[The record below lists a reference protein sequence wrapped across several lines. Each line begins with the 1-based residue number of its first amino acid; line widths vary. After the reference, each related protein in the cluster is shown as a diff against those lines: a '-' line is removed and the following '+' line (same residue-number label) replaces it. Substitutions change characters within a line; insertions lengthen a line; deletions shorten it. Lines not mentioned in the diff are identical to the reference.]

1 MTDREER
8 IKKALPFSIMKN
20 QSTKQMLVL
29 GAGTWG
35 CTLAALLSEKGYP
48 VTLWDS
54 DRGIRESLRTAR
66 IPAKLPDVLLPSLIQ
81 ITEDLA
87 PALKDSRHVVIV
99 VPSHAIR
106 PVCEELKQIIP
117 DMKSKCIVL
126 FSKGIEQKTLLP
138 PSGVVADVLGPDIR
152 NTYCYLSGPSHAE
165 EVARKMPT
173 SIVASAFNPEIA
185 REAQEIFHTD
195 YFRIYTQED
204 VLGVELGAAV
214 KNVIAIAAG
223 VCDGLGFGD
232 NTKAALLT
240 RGLAEII
247 RLGVIMGA
255 RQETFSGLAGIGD
268 LIVTSI
274 SRHSRNR
281 NFGELLARGYTV
293 EEAMKQIGMVVEGVK
308 TADSVRALAQKYR
321 ITMPISQE
329 VYSLIYEGKSPREAL
344 KDLMGRSLKSEIYGY
359 NHSQENPA

>member
-1 MTDREER
+1 MTD
-8 IKKALPFSIMKN
+8 N
-20 QSTKQMLVL
+20 STKQILVL
-29 GAGTWG
+29 GGGTWG
-35 CTLAALLSEKGYP
+35 CALAALLSHKGYP
-48 VTLWDS
+48 VALWDC
-54 DRGIRESLRTAR
+54 DKGVRESLRTTR
-66 IPAKLPDVLLPSLIQ
+66 IPAKLPSVLLPSQIQ
-81 ITEDLA
+81 ITEDLSS
-87 PALKDSRHVVIV
+87 ALKDSRYVVIV

-106 PVCEELKQIIP
+106 RLCEDLSRITP
-117 DMKSKCIVL
+117 DMKLKRIVL
-126 FSKGIEQKTLLP
+126 CSKGIEQKTLLP
-138 PSGVVADVLGPDIR
+138 PSGVVADVLGSDILKI
-152 NTYCYLSGPSHAE
+152 YCCLSGPSHAE
-165 EVARKMPT
+165 EVALKMPT
-173 SIVASAFNPEIA
+173 SIVASAFDPEIA
-185 REAQEIFHTD
+185 REAQETFHTD
-195 YFRIYTQED
+195 YFRIYTQQD

-214 KNVIAIAAG
+214 KNIIAIAAG

-281 NFGELLARGYTV
+281 NFGELLARGYNV

-321 ITMPISQE
+321 IAMPISQE
-329 VYSLIYEGKSPREAL
+329 VYSLIYEGKKPREAL
-344 KDLMGRSLKSEIYGY
+344 KDLMGRSLKPEIYF
-359 NHSQENPA
+359 